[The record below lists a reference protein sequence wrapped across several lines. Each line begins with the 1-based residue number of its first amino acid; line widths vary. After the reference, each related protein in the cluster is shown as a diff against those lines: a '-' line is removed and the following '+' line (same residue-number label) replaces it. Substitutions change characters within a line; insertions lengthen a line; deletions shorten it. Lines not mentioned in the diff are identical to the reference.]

1 MQFSRYSTIDGKAN
15 AFTDV
20 RRRNRL
26 RQSHRHD
33 CRRGIHRQNR
43 HRRSHRGA
51 HRRDG
56 CRRWDG
62 RRVWVHWDAADEVHC
77 HP

>member
-33 CRRGIHRQNR
+33 CRRGIRRQNR
-43 HRRSHRGA
+43 HRRS
-51 HRRDG
+51 
-56 CRRWDG
+56 